1 MKAVQVPH
9 ACVSLE
15 ESVPCDHPP
24 DCRHV
29 RLKNI
34 MGPQCFYEQPNTS
47 CCSGPC
53 NVQVDTLLQGAGVR
67 LLGGDAC
74 HAVAFEHPEH
84 QLHPLDLEAAGGQ
97 QQCITAAAFVPSSML
112 ASDSESNSSDGG
124 DLEPA

>member
-1 MKAVQVPH
+1 MQVSH
-9 ACVSLE
+9 VCVCLE
-15 ESVPCDHPP
+15 EFVPLDDHL
-24 DCRHV
+24 DCRRA
-29 RLKNI
+29 RLKVPTE
-34 MGPQCFYEQPNTS
+34 PQSFHQQPIPA
-47 CCSGPC
+47 CSRQC
-53 NVQVDTLLQGAGVR
+53 NVQVDTLLQEAGVR
-67 LLGGDAC
+67 LLGSDAC